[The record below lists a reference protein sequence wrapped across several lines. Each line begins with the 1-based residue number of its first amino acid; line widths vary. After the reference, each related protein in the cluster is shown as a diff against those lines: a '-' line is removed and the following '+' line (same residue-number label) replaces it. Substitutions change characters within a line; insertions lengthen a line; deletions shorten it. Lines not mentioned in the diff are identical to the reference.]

1 MTCSDRQS
9 GGVIIFSTVSGHIE
23 SIAVLSKVMESED
36 KKIAGGTSEESV
48 LKNRDFQCVY

>member
-1 MTCSDRQS
+1 M
-9 GGVIIFSTVSGHIE
+9 IIFSTVSGHIE